1 MIVINHRTGDESQ
14 LLEACCDIIEVFE
27 DFLDRRGIVL
37 ENEDK
42 NQDADASNIYSM
54 DYAELED
61 GVKDVLDKW
70 GLILDDWM
78 LPKERKAK
86 RIHEVARLVRVLE
99 DESIDKRTK
108 AEQINLVKENGH
120 ITADEA
126 FELALEYFA

>member
-1 MIVINHRTGDESQ
+1 MIVINSRTGDESQ
-14 LLEACCDIIEVFE
+14 LLAACCDIIEVFE
-27 DFLDRRGIVL
+27 DFLDERGIIL

-42 NQDADASNIYSM
+42 KEDADASNIYSM

-61 GVKDVLDKW
+61 NVKDVLDKW

-99 DESIDKRTK
+99 DETIDKRTK
-108 AEQINLVKENGH
+108 ADQINMVKANGD

-126 FELALEYFA
+126 FELALEYFT

>member
-1 MIVINHRTGDESQ
+1 MIVINSHAHDEHQ

-27 DFLDRRGIVL
+27 DFLNNRNIVL
-37 ENEDK
+37 ENEGK
-42 NQDADASNIYSM
+42 NQNADAANIYGM

-61 GVKDVLDKW
+61 GVKYVLDKW

-86 RIHEVARLVRVLE
+86 RIHEIARLVRVLE

-108 AEQINLVKENGH
+108 ADQINMVKANGD